1 MTLAV
6 PPAAVRDLSRSLA
19 RVIGS
24 RTGTGIHRHPA
35 CRLFGLSPPAYAERF
50 GPTLEPDVHVL
61 LELLLRRLSPP
72 SAEAVVRDLER
83 GVARE
88 AA

>member
-1 MTLAV
+1 VTPAL

-19 RVIGS
+19 HLIGS
-24 RTGTGIHRHPA
+24 RTGTGIYRHPA
-35 CRLFGLSPPAYAERF
+35 CRLFGLSPPAYAGRF
-50 GPTLEPDVHVL
+50 GPMLEPDVHVL

-88 AA
+88 SA